1 MYICTLILNQFYDE
15 YVSFL
20 DVKENTIMDGSFAK
34 LIYTAPTYTMNS
46 VFLNLPLI
54 IDTFTVSDQAHT
66 QQYNSNTRSYI
77 QTKYA
82 LVHLSNT
89 STENTVCLQHLRE
102 MENTVLNN
110 YANYYNTLQNGKC
123 KVQIDANLQQSPVE
137 KQQII
142 LKLSGV
148 WENIHEYGIAFKLY
162 CTNIIT

>member
-1 MYICTLILNQFYDE
+1 
-15 YVSFL
+15 
-20 DVKENTIMDGSFAK
+20 
-34 LIYTAPTYTMNS
+34 MNS

-66 QQYNSNTRSYI
+66 QQYNSNSHSYI

-110 YANYYNTLQNGKC
+110 YANYYNTSHKRPIPSIANMLQNGKC